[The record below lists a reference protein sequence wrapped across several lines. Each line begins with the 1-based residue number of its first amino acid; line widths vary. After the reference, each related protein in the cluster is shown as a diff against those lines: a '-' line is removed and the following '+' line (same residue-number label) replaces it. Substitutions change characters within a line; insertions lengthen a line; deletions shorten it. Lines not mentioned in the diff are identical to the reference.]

1 MNDYLVFARTEYSEP
16 VEHKGSLQAADDEEA
31 KKLAVERFGEDWV
44 ELVLAPESKIHWV
57 MRKEAAEVE
66 ASA

>member
-16 VEHKGSLQAADDEEA
+16 VEHQGNIQAADDEEA
-31 KKLAVERFGEDWV
+31 KKLAVERFGEQWL
-44 ELVLAPESKIHWV
+44 ELVLVPERDVRWV

-66 ASA
+66 TPA

>member
-16 VEHKGSLQAADDEEA
+16 VEHKGNIQAADDEEA
-31 KKLAVERFGEDWV
+31 KARAVERFGEEWI
-44 ELVLAPESKIHWV
+44 ELVLAPEAEIHWV
-57 MRKEAAEVE
+57 IKKEAEVE